1 MRATLKPNCSTL
13 KRFSE
18 MKDKIR
24 EPKARRRWTQWEI
37 DYMKKHYTTRT
48 SADIATW
55 VHHPVASVIHKAF
68 ELGLRKDEAFM
79 SERRSVG
86 QFRKG
91 CRSHNKGVPRKEW
104 MSEKSE
110 QKCAMTQFKAGC
122 ANPYSPSFR
131 PVGYECQ
138 RNVKGNIYIWIKPEG
153 RRMMP
158 KHRWLWE
165 QAYGEIPKG
174 HCVQFKDGNTL
185 NCVLENLYIIS
196 RKKQV
201 RKNFDDMPAERKAD
215 VRKRIQETRNKRI
228 KADRLRLSWG
238 LEPKG
243 RLIKRIQI

>member
-1 MRATLKPNCSTL
+1 
-13 KRFSE
+13 
-18 MKDKIR
+18 MKDKIK
-24 EPKARRRWTQWEI
+24 EPKARRWTQWEI
-37 DYMKKHYTTRT
+37 GYLKKHYPTRT

-55 VHHPVASVIHKAF
+55 VHHPVASVIQKAF
-68 ELGLRKDEAFM
+68 ALGLRKDKAFM
-79 SERRSVG
+79 RERRSVG
-86 QFRKG
+86 MFRKG
-91 CRSHNKGVPRKEW
+91 TRPFNKGVSSKEW
-104 MSEKSE
+104 MSDDGMQNS
-110 QKCAMTQFKAGC
+110 ARTQFKPGR
-122 ANPYSPSFR
+122 ANPNSPTLR
-131 PVGYECQ
+131 PVGYECH
-138 RNVKGNIYIWIKPEG
+138 RNEGGRTYIWIKPEG

-185 NCVLENLYIIS
+185 NCVLENLYLIS

-243 RLIKRIQI
+243 RLIKRIQR

>member
-1 MRATLKPNCSTL
+1 MDAV
-13 KRFSE
+13 
-18 MKDKIR
+18 
-24 EPKARRRWTQWEI
+24 EI
-37 DYMKKHYTTRT
+37 DYLKKHYPTRT

-55 VHHPVASVIHKAF
+55 VHHPVASVIHKAY

-110 QKCAMTQFKAGC
+110 QKCAVTQFKPGEV
-122 ANPYSPSFR
+122 NTYSPTFR
-131 PVGYECQ
+131 PVGYECV
-138 RNVKGNIYIWIKPEG
+138 RTEKGRKYIWIKPEG

-165 QAYGEIPKG
+165 QAHGAIQKG
-174 HCVQFKDGNTL
+174 YNVQFKDGDTL
-185 NCVLENLYIIS
+185 NCMLDNLYLIS

-201 RKNFDDMPAERKAD
+201 RKNYDDLPDDRKA
-215 VRKRIQETRNKRI
+215 ETRRKMQDNRNKSIR
-228 KADRLRLSWG
+228 ADRLRLSWG

-243 RLIKRIQI
+243 RLIKRIQR